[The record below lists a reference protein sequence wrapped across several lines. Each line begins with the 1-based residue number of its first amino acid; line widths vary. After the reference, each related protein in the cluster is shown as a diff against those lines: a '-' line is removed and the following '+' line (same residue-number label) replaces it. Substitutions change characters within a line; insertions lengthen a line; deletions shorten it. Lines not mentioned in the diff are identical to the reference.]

1 MAAHGTGLGASCAN
15 AGWPQRAACRA
26 EPSSCSVQAGERC
39 QQLVHER
46 MQAYVTLTYTCVC
59 QPKARTIH
67 GHHDCPV
74 PRGVEAAAHLARRRR
89 LARARHARNSDDDT
103 PVGSRRARRAR
114 AVAQP
119 AFKQVLAAFNRRWK
133 LLTPLTK
140 VGETGQDHQ
149 VQLWHLCSSQRD
161 IRP

>member
-1 MAAHGTGLGASCAN
+1 MGTMIARSPAAL
-15 AGWPQRAACRA
+15 
-26 EPSSCSVQAGERC
+26 
-39 QQLVHER
+39 
-46 MQAYVTLTYTCVC
+46 
-59 QPKARTIH
+59 
-67 GHHDCPV
+67 
-74 PRGVEAAAHLARRRR
+74 RRRHTSRDVVDLPEPGTPAIATTTR
-89 LARARHARNSDDDT
+89 LSAADVVA
-103 PVGSRRARRAR
+103 RARRAR